1 MLRILI
7 IDDVETNRF
16 VLRNIITD
24 MGYQPVLAE
33 NGKQGLK
40 IMERIVPDLILLDV
54 AMPEMDGLQLCREVK
69 KNPATKHIT
78 FIMLSA
84 LADDTSKLQGLKYG
98 ADAYMTKPFS
108 IQELLV
114 VVQNQLNL
122 RDAIVESEG
131 TSPDGGEQSTHEHN
145 IKVMKIVDEYVQQH
159 LEDESLN
166 VEKLAEIA
174 YVSVSSLFKKM
185 KATIG
190 VSPNEFIMIS
200 RLKKATDLLKDES
213 LSIEQVSI
221 MVGFRSHAYFST
233 CFKKQFGVS
242 PKVYREKI
250 NQK

>member
-1 MLRILI
+1 
-7 IDDVETNRF
+7 
-16 VLRNIITD
+16 
-24 MGYQPVLAE
+24 
-33 NGKQGLK
+33 
-40 IMERIVPDLILLDV
+40 
-54 AMPEMDGLQLCREVK
+54 
-69 KNPATKHIT
+69 
-78 FIMLSA
+78 
-84 LADDTSKLQGLKYG
+84 
-98 ADAYMTKPFS
+98 MTKPFS

-122 RDAIVESEG
+122 RDAIAESEG
-131 TSPDGGEQSTHEHN
+131 TSPEVGEQSTHEHN

-233 CFKKQFGVS
+233 CFKKQFGIS
-242 PKVYREKI
+242 PSLYREKI

>member
-1 MLRILI
+1 M
-7 IDDVETNRF
+7 
-16 VLRNIITD
+16 
-24 MGYQPVLAE
+24 
-33 NGKQGLK
+33 
-40 IMERIVPDLILLDV
+40 
-54 AMPEMDGLQLCREVK
+54 
-69 KNPATKHIT
+69 
-78 FIMLSA
+78 
-84 LADDTSKLQGLKYG
+84 
-98 ADAYMTKPFS
+98 
-108 IQELLV
+108 

-122 RDAIVESEG
+122 RDAIAESEG
-131 TSPDGGEQSTHEHN
+131 TSPEVGEQSTHEHN

-233 CFKKQFGVS
+233 CFKKQFGIS
-242 PKVYREKI
+242 PSLYREKI